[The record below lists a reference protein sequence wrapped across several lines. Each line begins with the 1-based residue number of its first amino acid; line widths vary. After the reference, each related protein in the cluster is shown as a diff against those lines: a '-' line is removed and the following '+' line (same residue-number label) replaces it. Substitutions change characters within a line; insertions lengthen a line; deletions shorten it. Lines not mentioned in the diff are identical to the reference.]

1 LKYFRDFK
9 DYEGKSYFLIS
20 SVLVILLVKNV
31 MHCII
36 HKNFH
41 SHKALMIEL
50 TLLTLLN
57 YVGDNFCEYRNLG
70 HDNYKSLLLSY
81 SDASNK
87 FGPLEVKKVIEKS
100 ENFKVTAVA
109 IAAIK
114 CPQHIVK

>member
-1 LKYFRDFK
+1 M
-9 DYEGKSYFLIS
+9 FL
-20 SVLVILLVKNV
+20 VFLLVKNV
-31 MHCII
+31 LHSII
-36 HKNFH
+36 RNNFA
-41 SHKALMIEL
+41 SKKFLMIEL

-87 FGPLEVKKVIEKS
+87 FGPLEVKKVIENS

>member
-1 LKYFRDFK
+1 
-9 DYEGKSYFLIS
+9 
-20 SVLVILLVKNV
+20 
-31 MHCII
+31 
-36 HKNFH
+36 
-41 SHKALMIEL
+41 MIEL

-57 YVGDNFCEYRNLG
+57 FVGDNFCKYRDVG

-87 FGPLEVKKVIEKS
+87 FGPLEVKKVIQDS
-100 ENFKVTAVA
+100 ENFKVAAVA

>member
-1 LKYFRDFK
+1 
-9 DYEGKSYFLIS
+9 
-20 SVLVILLVKNV
+20 
-31 MHCII
+31 MHCMIR
-36 HKNFH
+36 KDLY
-41 SHKALMIEL
+41 SQKALMIEL

-100 ENFKVTAVA
+100 ENFKVAAVA

>member
-1 LKYFRDFK
+1 M
-9 DYEGKSYFLIS
+9 
-20 SVLVILLVKNV
+20 

-36 HKNFH
+36 RKK
-41 SHKALMIEL
+41 SDAQKALMIEL

-57 YVGDNFCEYRNLG
+57 YVGDNFCDYRDLG

-100 ENFKVTAVA
+100 ENFKVAAVA
-109 IAAIK
+109 VAAIK

>member
-1 LKYFRDFK
+1 M
-9 DYEGKSYFLIS
+9 IS
-20 SVLVILLVKNV
+20 SVLVFLLVKNF

-36 HKNFH
+36 HKNFA
-41 SHKALMIEL
+41 SQQALMIEL

-57 YVGDNFCEYRNLG
+57 YVGNNFCEYRNLG
-70 HDNYKSLLLSY
+70 YDNYKSLLLSY

-100 ENFKVTAVA
+100 KNFKATAVA

>member
-1 LKYFRDFK
+1 LK
-9 DYEGKSYFLIS
+9 L
-20 SVLVILLVKNV
+20 
-31 MHCII
+31 
-36 HKNFH
+36 
-41 SHKALMIEL
+41 KALMIEL

-87 FGPLEVKKVIEKS
+87 YGPLKVKKVIEKS

>member
-1 LKYFRDFK
+1 M
-9 DYEGKSYFLIS
+9 
-20 SVLVILLVKNV
+20 

-36 HKNFH
+36 RKK
-41 SHKALMIEL
+41 SDAQKALMIEL

-57 YVGDNFCEYRNLG
+57 YVGDNFCEYRDLG

-100 ENFKVTAVA
+100 DNFKVAAVA

>member
-1 LKYFRDFK
+1 MSKN
-9 DYEGKSYFLIS
+9 LIFWFQ
-20 SVLVILLVKNV
+20 VFLVISLVKNV
-31 MHCII
+31 LHSII
-36 HKNFH
+36 RKNLA
-41 SHKALMIEL
+41 SKKALMIEL

-57 YVGDNFCEYRNLG
+57 YVGDNFCEYRDLG

-87 FGPLEVKKVIEKS
+87 FGPLEVKNVIEKS

>member
-1 LKYFRDFK
+1 M
-9 DYEGKSYFLIS
+9 FLI
-20 SVLVILLVKNV
+20 ILLVKNV
-31 MHCII
+31 LHSII
-36 HKNFH
+36 RKNFARK
-41 SHKALMIEL
+41 SFLMIEL

>member
-1 LKYFRDFK
+1 M
-9 DYEGKSYFLIS
+9 IS
-20 SVLVILLVKNV
+20 SVLVISLVKNI
-31 MHCII
+31 MRCII
-36 HKNFH
+36 HMNFT
-41 SHKALMIEL
+41 SKEYLMIEL

>member
-1 LKYFRDFK
+1 M
-9 DYEGKSYFLIS
+9 FLA
-20 SVLVILLVKNV
+20 ILLVKNV
-31 MHCII
+31 LQSII
-36 HKNFH
+36 RKNSLVKSF
-41 SHKALMIEL
+41 LMIEL

-87 FGPLEVKKVIEKS
+87 FGTLEVKKVIEKS